1 VQIEATITERT
12 FAATLVKVLAS
23 FVAID
28 PRKRK
33 NKKKKAS
40 LSLSFTTLNL
50 LVSYIQPQGSLVI
63 GNQLFLLFFRFTP
76 ITTGANE
83 IRLDSTFRARSNDFI
98 FKLFLLSPF
107 AYAVQ
112 TYVRKDN
119 K

>member
-33 NKKKKAS
+33 NKKKS
-40 LSLSFTTLNL
+40 VTLSFTTLNL